1 MAEPMKNTKPNSDQ
15 SDGLLWQQLKQG
27 TELALGKLISR
38 YFNLLLNYG
47 QKFVR
52 DEAFVKDCVQ
62 EVFIEIWNRRDRITT
77 PDSVRAYLL
86 SSVRK
91 RVIREGFRQQIVRDN
106 EPADV
111 ENNDQF
117 IAFSPEWTIIEGET
131 LAETTQR
138 IAEALA
144 KLTKRQREAIYLRY
158 YQNLE
163 RDEIAAIMNV
173 TPQSVSNLL
182 QVAYASMRDN
192 WVVMVMLA
200 AGIRASGWQ
209 TSFF

>member
-1 MAEPMKNTKPNSDQ
+1 MNQPKSNPPQ

-27 TELALGKLISR
+27 SELALGRLINR
-38 YFNLLLNYG
+38 FFNPLLNYG
-47 QKFVR
+47 HKFVR

-62 EVFIEIWNRRDRITT
+62 EVFIEIWNRRDHITT

-91 RVIREGFRQQIVRDN
+91 RVVREGFRQQIIRDDQPVN
-106 EPADV
+106 L

-117 IAFSPEWTIIEGET
+117 VEFSPEWTVIEGET
-131 LAETTQR
+131 LAETTRR
-138 IAEALA
+138 IAGVLA
-144 KLTKRQREAIYLRY
+144 KLTKRQREVIYLRY

-192 WVVMVMLA
+192 WMVIMALA
-200 AGIRASGWQ
+200 MGWQ
-209 TSFF
+209 INFFE

>member
-1 MAEPMKNTKPNSDQ
+1 MKNTKPNSDQ

>member
-1 MAEPMKNTKPNSDQ
+1 MAPPESKPVQ
-15 SDGLLWQQLKQG
+15 TDGLLWQQLQKG
-27 TELALGKLISR
+27 SELALGKLISR
-38 YFNLLLNYG
+38 YFNPLLNYG
-47 QKFVR
+47 HKFVR

-91 RVIREGFRQQIVRDN
+91 RVLREGYRQQIVRDDQ
-106 EPADV
+106 PHDL
-111 ENNDQF
+111 ENDGTL
-117 IAFSPEWTIIEGET
+117 IDFSPEWTVIEQES

-144 KLTKRQREAIYLRY
+144 KLPKRQREVIYLRY

-163 RDEIAAIMNV
+163 RDEIAGIMNV
-173 TPQSVSNLL
+173 NPQSVSNLL
-182 QVAYASMRDN
+182 QAAYASIREN
-192 WVVMVMLA
+192 WVVLLA
-200 AGIRASGWQ
+200 FTTGWTAG
-209 TSFF
+209 SF